1 MAVLQKI
8 RQRSLLLILVIGF
21 CLFAFIIGDIFNS
34 GGFNSTSKDVG
45 SIDGKDISFE
55 DFRIKV
61 NNIEKSGQGI
71 SSTEAANRVWDQE
84 VSVALLTSEFE
95 KLGLRVGE
103 KHLLEVL
110 KADQNIGGNPLFMNA
125 AGVFDVAKFKEY
137 FKANPA
143 QAQFLIDREK
153 DADLNAKY
161 QLYNTMI
168 KAAVFTTESEGKFK
182 YEMEANKVNFAYVA
196 GLYSTI
202 KDSDVKIT
210 DSEIVDFM
218 KKNEKKFKADES
230 REVEY
235 VLIEDKASA
244 ADAAEIKSKMDA
256 LLSGSVV
263 YNQATAK
270 NDTVAGFRTTKNAI
284 DFVNSNS
291 DVPYDSTYIAK
302 KDLPA
307 VDADK
312 LFNLAPGAV
321 YGPYVFGDYYCISKS
336 MGMKPGVNA
345 KASHILIGYE
355 GTQVPNQKEKRTK
368 EQAKAKAESILAQV
382 IANPD
387 SFLMLAFTSSD
398 DSSAQQGGD
407 LGYFGPNQMV
417 KPFNDFVFNN
427 SIGRVGLV
435 ETDFGFHII
444 KITDKQDGIRL
455 ATVAQKI
462 EASEVT
468 SDKIFTQATKFEME
482 AANKD
487 FVKAAKDMGLTVA
500 PAVSVKGMD
509 ENFGSL
515 GKQRNIVRWAF
526 ENGVKEGSVKRFE
539 VANMGHVIAKVKSID
554 KSGLVAVSVARPYVE
569 QILKN
574 KKKAAL
580 IKAKMTGSSLEAIAK
595 AVGGTVQQATDLTME
610 NAMLPNVGPEPKVV
624 GNAFALAA
632 NKLSA
637 PIEGNTGVYVV
648 KNISTVKAPALKNH
662 APYVAKLKTQSASDV
677 NRVIPALKGNAKI
690 EDNRQQFNY

>member
-21 CLFAFIIGDIFNS
+21 CLLAFIIGDIFNS

-55 DFRIKV
+55 DFRVKV
-61 NNIEKSGQGI
+61 SNVEKSGQGI
-71 SSTEAANRVWDQE
+71 TSTEAANRVWEQE
-84 VSVALLTSEFE
+84 VSVALLTSEFD

-110 KADQNIGGNPLFMNA
+110 KTDQNIGGNPLFLNT
-125 AGVFDVAKFKEY
+125 AGVFDVVKFKEY

-143 QAQFLIDREK
+143 QAQFLKDREK
-153 DADLNAKY
+153 DAELNAKY
-161 QLYNTMI
+161 QMYNTLI
-168 KAAVFTTESEGKFK
+168 KAAVYTTESEGKLK

-202 KDSDVKIT
+202 KDSEVKVT
-210 DSEIVDFM
+210 DAEIVDFM
-218 KKNEKKFKADES
+218 KKNEKKYKADES

-235 VLIEDKASA
+235 VLIEDKPSA
-244 ADAAEIKSKMDA
+244 ADESEVKTKINA
-256 LLSGSVV
+256 LLTGSVV
-263 YNQATAK
+263 YNQTTGK
-270 NDTVAGFRTTKNAI
+270 NDTLPGFRTTSNAVE
-284 DFVNSNS
+284 FVNSNS

-307 VDADK
+307 LDADK

-321 YGPYVFGDYYCISKS
+321 YGPYVYGKYYCISKS
-336 MGMKPGVNA
+336 MGMKSGVNA

-382 IANPD
+382 NANPD
-387 SFLMLAFTSSD
+387 SFMMLAFTSSD

-427 SIGRVGLV
+427 GIGKVGLV

-444 KITDKQDGIRL
+444 KVTDKQDGIRL

-462 EASEVT
+462 EASEAT
-468 SDKIFTQATKFEME
+468 SDKMFTQATKLEMD
-482 AANKD
+482 AADKD
-487 FVKAAKDMGLTVA
+487 FNKVAKDMGLKVS

-509 ENFGSL
+509 ENFGTL
-515 GKQRNIVRWAF
+515 GNQRTIVRWAF
-526 ENGVKEGSVKRFE
+526 EDGVKVGAVKRFE
-539 VANMGHVIAKVKSID
+539 VANVGHVIAKLKSID
-554 KSGLVAVSVARPYVE
+554 NSGLVAVSVVRPYVE
-569 QILKN
+569 PILKN
-574 KKKAAL
+574 KKKAEL
-580 IKAKMTGSSLEAIAK
+580 IKAKMSGSSLEAIAK
-595 AVGGTVQQATDLTME
+595 AVGGTVQQATGLTME
-610 NAMLPNVGPEPKVV
+610 NTMLPNVGPEPKVV

-648 KNISTVKAPALKNH
+648 KNMSTVKAPVLKSH
-662 APYVAKLKTQSASDV
+662 AAYVTKLKAQSASDA
-677 NRVIPALKGNAKI
+677 NRVIPALKANAKI
-690 EDNRQQFNY
+690 EDNRIDFNY